1 MRFTHDPPP
10 ITVNHISKKK
20 GIHRDSY
27 FVQHALKR
35 ARLARCASAK
45 YLIVII
51 RAAYFCRRRR
61 ATGFHTI
68 SGQSFDKR
76 WYVNDR
82 EKALARIVKRA
93 ATRALRRAR
102 PSRKFSSSLFIPH
115 GQAQGRCC
123 PSEVRRNDIFSRG
136 RRGLERFDTRPLLAD
151 HDRFLGS
158 KALWPCR
165 SLSIPATA
173 PASSARRSGAV
184 AIVMPCSFAVSGQ
197 RVADGDTGAVVLILQ
212 VIVLEPKSSAT
223 GRSLQREATRHVR
236 QAGMA
241 HFPFVSASESLYAW
255 YGNHSRKQ

>member
-1 MRFTHDPPP
+1 MVSHHANLDIDMAIANGRSSGDFS
-10 ITVNHISKKK
+10 ISLARAADLTALGEGKKK
-20 GIHRDSY
+20 GVSILR
-27 FVQHALKR
+27 R
-35 ARLARCASAK
+35 RCASGLSNCCAFQGSR
-45 YLIVII
+45 VPRI
-51 RAAYFCRRRR
+51 RR
-61 ATGFHTI
+61 
-68 SGQSFDKR
+68 
-76 WYVNDR
+76 
-82 EKALARIVKRA
+82 
-93 ATRALRRAR
+93 
-102 PSRKFSSSLFIPH
+102 
-115 GQAQGRCC
+115 
-123 PSEVRRNDIFSRG
+123 
-136 RRGLERFDTRPLLAD
+136 LERFDTRPLLAD